1 MTIYTGIT
9 NGQIDQDSPITQSLL
24 TALRDDP
31 LAIIEGSTGAPRIVG
46 NAAKRIDDFPDL
58 TITAADTYSL
68 GGYLLDTT
76 VGTTSTSNDVAY
88 VLGYS
93 LEVTKFSGTAR
104 FKISH
109 SRTGGTGSS
118 LLRITKN
125 DVQVAS
131 WVNSST
137 VSAERS
143 ADVSV
148 VVGDVIK
155 WEHYTS
161 SETSVSNLSGLST
174 TGSDTYTTLPLI
186 LKASEV

>member
-68 GGYLLDTT
+68 GGYLIDTT

-93 LEVTKFSGTAR
+93 LEVTKFSGSAR

-118 LLRITKN
+118 RLRITKN
-125 DVQVAS
+125 DVEVAS

-137 VSAERS
+137 VSVERS

-155 WEHYTS
+155 WEHYTT